1 MLAALRRMLGV
12 DGKEGEGFG
21 GRGDSLSLFP
31 GRLASGILPLPDQVL
46 FPFLP
51 SESLLRATLV

>member
-1 MLAALRRMLGV
+1 MLAALIRMLGEM
-12 DGKEGEGFG
+12 GRKEK
-21 GRGDSLSLFP
+21 SLDAEEIVFHFP
-31 GRLASGILPLPDQVL
+31 GRLASGILYLPDQVL

>member
-1 MLAALRRMLGV
+1 MLAALIRMLGEM
-12 DGKEGEGFG
+12 GRKEK
-21 GRGDSLSLFP
+21 SLKAEEIVFYFP